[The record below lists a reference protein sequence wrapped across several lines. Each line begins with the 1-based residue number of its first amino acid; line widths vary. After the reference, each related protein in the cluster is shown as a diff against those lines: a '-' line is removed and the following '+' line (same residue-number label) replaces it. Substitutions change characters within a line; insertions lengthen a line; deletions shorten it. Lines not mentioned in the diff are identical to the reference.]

1 MMVGLFI
8 VKRLKVVN
16 LMGVLFSWVRKVVIY
31 IGNNMFSY
39 CNICVKDKEFFQE
52 LINFNLFKF
61 KFYVVVFLSFICVNG
76 IK

>member
-39 CNICVKDKEFFQE
+39 CNICVKDKEIFLE
-52 LINFNLFKF
+52 LILIYLNFNFMLLILFK
-61 KFYVVVFLSFICVNG
+61 VLDV
-76 IK
+76 

>member
-31 IGNNMFSY
+31 MENNMFSY
-39 CNICVKDKEFFQE
+39 CNICVKDKEIFLE
-52 LINFNLFKF
+52 LILIYLNFNFMLLFFLKF
-61 KFYVVVFLSFICVNG
+61 
-76 IK
+76 